1 MKVSFVGDS
10 DDIRLVYVNGKELM
24 DISDYFNRS
33 VVKISKGDE
42 GFFVVFHY
50 DGVWSMSIRQL
61 DDWIPIPD
69 WLTSVSVNYDER
81 WPISATLTIDV
92 PDDVEITEAGE

>member
-1 MKVSFVGDS
+1 MKLSFIGDS
-10 DDIRLVYVNGKELM
+10 DDIRLIYDDRGELM
-24 DISDYFNRS
+24 DISDFYNRS

-61 DDWIPIPD
+61 DDGVPIPD
-69 WLTSVSVNYDER
+69 WLTYVSVNYDEM
-81 WPISATLTIDV
+81 WPISATLTIEV
-92 PDDVEITEAGE
+92 PDDVEIKEVFE

>member
-1 MKVSFVGDS
+1 MKVSFIGDS

-24 DISDYFNRS
+24 DISDFYNRS

-50 DGVWSMSIRQL
+50 DGMWSMSIRQL
-61 DDWIPIPD
+61 NDWIPIPD
-69 WLTSVSVNYDER
+69 WLTSVSVNYDES
-81 WPISATLTIDV
+81 WPISATLTIEV
-92 PDDVEITEAGE
+92 PDDVEITEADE